1 MKTKKNFL
9 NTLSTF
15 SVMYIIYVSLLFN
28 AFANGQNFRETSLPP
43 KRKIGRLKGVHSIN
57 LLGNVNYDTH
67 RFKTYCYWKSIGV
80 QACTHKGIK
89 NKIIIFFKR

>member
-1 MKTKKNFL
+1 MFDC
-9 NTLSTF
+9 F
-15 SVMYIIYVSLLFN
+15 FY
-28 AFANGQNFRETSLPP
+28 AFANGQYFRETSLLP
-43 KRKIGRLKGVHSIN
+43 KWKIGRLKGVHLIN

-89 NKIIIFFKR
+89 NKIIIFLKNKKL

>member
-1 MKTKKNFL
+1 MKTKKYFL

-15 SVMYIIYVSLLFN
+15 SVMYTIYVSLLFN
-28 AFANGQNFRETSLPP
+28 VLANGQNFRETSLLP

-67 RFKTYCYWKSIGV
+67 RFKTYCY
-80 QACTHKGIK
+80 
-89 NKIIIFFKR
+89 